1 MEHIHAGHGRNSIPR
16 RKFTAMSAAAVCICA
31 LASSGFCAD
40 GNEAEI
46 RLREA
51 VAGDACCTVSNVTV
65 HVRDGM
71 KITEVF
77 YILKPGE
84 HSFIRCRVAMPEE
97 SRWSGRMWGYGRGG
111 WSGNDASMVGNAK
124 GGDVAVSC
132 DMGTGASTG
141 WTRKH
146 PPTTW
151 EDDIWKDFGWRSTH
165 LMTVYAK
172 KFCKAFYGRVPA
184 KSYFKGTSTGGGQ
197 GMHEAQRFPEDY
209 DGIISELPA
218 NSRVSL
224 EACAFQRRKLG
235 KKLNLSDEQKQIL
248 SDATVGFMAD
258 KDAPFFVREKY
269 LSDPRMCDRYA
280 EAILDAAAEKDPV
293 FAKPDVKTALLEIF
307 SGPVHKNRRAHPGYS
322 WGALFNTSS
331 GLFLFKIHYEKKH
344 GRKFDANI
352 ATWDDFDDFVA
363 ARKECLNATDPD
375 LSAFAARGGK
385 IIMTS
390 GLEDQTIPFTSAIDH
405 YEEAAET
412 AGGMKRLKSFFRMF
426 LIPGCAHSDKGSAF
440 QSCPA
445 ADIKQTLVDWVEKG
459 IAPEHLRCT
468 GKKGETLDVPAYPS
482 VAGDAFP
489 EGKAPGG
496 AVRRI
501 HPFYR

>member
-1 MEHIHAGHGRNSIPR
+1 MEHIHAEYSHNSIPR
-16 RKFTAMSAAAVCICA
+16 RQFTATFAVAACICA
-31 LASSGFCAD
+31 FASSGFCSD
-40 GNEAEI
+40 GNAAEI

-51 VAGDACCTVSNVTV
+51 IAGDACCTVSNVAV

-77 YILKPGE
+77 CILKPGAD
-84 HSFIRCRVAMPEE
+84 SFIRCRVAMPEE
-97 SRWSGRMWGYGRGG
+97 SKWSGRMWGYGRGG

-146 PPTTW
+146 PPTPW

-172 KFCKAFYGRVPA
+172 KFCKAFYGRIPE
-184 KSYFKGTSTGGGQ
+184 KSYFKGSSTGGGQ

-224 EACAFQRRKLG
+224 EACAFQRMKLG
-235 KKLNLSDEQKQIL
+235 KKLNLSDAQKQVL
-248 SDATVGFMAD
+248 ADATVEFMAN
-258 KDAPFFVREKY
+258 KDATFTRGKY

-280 EAILDAAAEKDPV
+280 EEILDAAAKKDSV
-293 FAKPDVKTALLEIF
+293 FAKPDVKNALLEIF
-307 SGPVHKNRRAHPGYS
+307 SGPVHKSRRAHPGYS
-322 WGALFNTSS
+322 WGALFNASS
-331 GLFLFKIHYEKKH
+331 GLILFKIHYEKKY

-352 ATWDDFDDFVA
+352 ATWDDFDDFVT
-363 ARKECLNATDPD
+363 ARKECINATNPD
-375 LSAFAARGGK
+375 LSAFSARGGK

-412 AGGMKRLKSFFRMF
+412 AGGMGRLKSFFRMF
-426 LIPGCAHSDKGSAF
+426 LIPGCAHSDKGRAF
-440 QSCPA
+440 PSCPA
-445 ADIKQTLVDWVEKG
+445 TDIKQTLVDWVEKG
-459 IAPEHLRCT
+459 IAPEVLRCT
-468 GKKGETLDVPAYPS
+468 GKKGDTLDVPAYPS
-482 VAGDAFP
+482 MAGDAFP

-496 AVRRI
+496 AVRRT

>member
-1 MEHIHAGHGRNSIPR
+1 
-16 RKFTAMSAAAVCICA
+16 
-31 LASSGFCAD
+31 
-40 GNEAEI
+40 
-46 RLREA
+46 
-51 VAGDACCTVSNVTV
+51 VTV

-77 YILKPGE
+77 YILKPGA

-111 WSGNDASMVGNAK
+111 WAGNDSSMVKNAMD
-124 GGDVAVSC
+124 GDVAASC
-132 DMGTGASTG
+132 DMGTGATTG

-146 PPTTW
+146 PPTPW

-172 KFCKAFYGRVPA
+172 KFCKAFYGRVPDR
-184 KSYFKGTSTGGGQ
+184 SYFKGSSTGGGQ

-209 DGIISELPA
+209 DGIVSELPA

-224 EACAFQRRKLG
+224 EACAFHRTKLA
-235 KKLNLSDEQKQIL
+235 KRLKLSEEQKRIL
-248 SDATVGFMAD
+248 ADAPVEFMAD
-258 KDAPFFVREKY
+258 KDASFARRKF

-280 EAILDAAAEKDPV
+280 EAILDVAAKKDP
-293 FAKPDVKTALLEIF
+293 ALAEPGVKAALMELF
-307 SGPVHKNRRAHPGYS
+307 SGPVHKNRRAHHGYS
-322 WGALFNTSS
+322 WGALYNPGS
-331 GLFLFKIHYEKKH
+331 GLFLFKNHYEKKH
-344 GRKFDANI
+344 GRKFDGDI

-363 ARKECLNATDPD
+363 ARKECINATDPD

-390 GLEDQTIPFTSAIDH
+390 GLEDQTIPFAPAIDH
-405 YEEAAET
+405 YEEAAKT
-412 AGGMKRLKSFFRMF
+412 AGGMKRLKTFFRMF
-426 LIPGCAHSDKGSAF
+426 LVPGCAHGNIGRAF
-440 QSCPA
+440 PSCPA
-445 ADIKQTLVDWVEKG
+445 AGIKQALVDWVEKG

-468 GKKGETLDVPAYPS
+468 GEKGGVLDVPAYPS
-482 VAGDAFP
+482 MAGDAFP